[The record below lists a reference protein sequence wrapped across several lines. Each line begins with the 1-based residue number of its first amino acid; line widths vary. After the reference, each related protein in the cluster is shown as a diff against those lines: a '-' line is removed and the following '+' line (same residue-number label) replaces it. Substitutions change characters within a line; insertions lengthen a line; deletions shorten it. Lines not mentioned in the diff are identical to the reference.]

1 MKLIIRKYFK
11 GLLSP
16 SLSSRFNAIDS
27 YLSFISG
34 IYSNTEE
41 DRDAENDNK
50 PKPQSL
56 FTRISWFWFVDCVKA
71 AQRLKPSSAD
81 LLEVE
86 ETRQQ
91 PLRVTTPFSFW
102 VSWQIAIL
110 YPHCVQQDVL
120 KCIYTAE
127 QLNLRSSQMWCLTC
141 ETSRM
146 RTLDRHF
153 LWISTLFLRQGLT
166 T

>member
-11 GLLSP
+11 GPLSP
-16 SLSSRFNAIDS
+16 SLSPRFNAIDS
-27 YLSFISG
+27 YLPFISG
-34 IYSNTEE
+34 IYSDTEE
-41 DRDAENDNK
+41 DSDAENDDK

-56 FTRISWFWFVDCVKA
+56 FTRISWFWFVDCVKT

-91 PLRVTTPFSFW
+91 PLRVATLFSFW
-102 VSWQIAIL
+102 VSWQIAVL

-120 KCIYTAE
+120 KCIYAAE
-127 QLNLRSSQMWCLTC
+127 QLNLCSSQTWCLTC
-141 ETSRM
+141 EPSSM
-146 RTLDRHF
+146 RTLDSHF
-153 LWISTLFLRQGLT
+153 LWINTLFLRQGLT

>member
-16 SLSSRFNAIDS
+16 SLSPRFNAVDS
-27 YLSFISG
+27 YLPFISG
-34 IYSNTEE
+34 VYSDTEE
-41 DRDAENDNK
+41 DRDAENNDK
-50 PKPQSL
+50 PKPPSL
-56 FTRISWFWFVDCVKA
+56 FTHITWLWFVDCVKA
-71 AQRLKPSSAD
+71 AQRLKSSSAD
-81 LLEVE
+81 LLEVK

-91 PLRVTTPFSFW
+91 PLRVTALFSFG
-102 VSWQIAIL
+102 VGWQIAIL
-110 YPHCVQQDVL
+110 YPHCVQQHVL

-127 QLNLRSSQMWCLTC
+127 QLNLCSSQMWYLTC
-141 ETSRM
+141 EPSKM
-146 RTLDRHF
+146 RTLDSHF